1 MCLYL
6 KSITLEVIRQI
17 AGIKRRI
24 RFVRPSAGSV
34 HFGRIMM
41 CFCSQSVQ
49 LTKSPCCSGI
59 SEPSLLTFLLSI
71 HSTSLQRASNT
82 AKKNC
87 TRPWWKTHVSSAG
100 YPQNPDMGFA
110 PLKKKAPPLNNNSFK
125 FYRLFKTLY
134 YILFNLKSFEYL
146 WKIYQCKNCPENTDI
161 FVYKISLDFWPSIYR
176 RPSVLLFIFIASF
189 TSYQTKT
196 ANFRGYPRPLPNLSC
211 RRRTRWYV

>member
-1 MCLYL
+1 MQFDSLSKRCRRTTQQENNSILISQIFQRKKETLMCLYL

-87 TRPWWKTHVSSAG
+87 TRP
-100 YPQNPDMGFA
+100 
-110 PLKKKAPPLNNNSFK
+110 
-125 FYRLFKTLY
+125 
-134 YILFNLKSFEYL
+134 
-146 WKIYQCKNCPENTDI
+146 
-161 FVYKISLDFWPSIYR
+161 
-176 RPSVLLFIFIASF
+176 
-189 TSYQTKT
+189 
-196 ANFRGYPRPLPNLSC
+196 
-211 RRRTRWYV
+211 